1 MSQRTEPTLF
11 QSLMGA
17 KPRASHETLASEA
30 LQGFIQAQ
38 DKMNEAIATINS
50 DIAQDEAEVAKL
62 QSQIEQSGKS
72 KSQLERVAARFSE
85 LLS

>member
-1 MSQRTEPTLF
+1 MTQRKEPTLF
-11 QSLMGA
+11 QSLMGTKA
-17 KPRASHETLASEA
+17 RANHESLASEA

-38 DKMNEAIATINS
+38 EKMNAAIATISS

-62 QSQIEQSGKS
+62 QRQIVESDKS
-72 KSQLERVAARFSE
+72 KSHLERVAARFSE

>member
-1 MSQRTEPTLF
+1 MTQRTEPTLF

-17 KPRASHETLASEA
+17 KARASHETLASEA
-30 LQGFIQAQ
+30 LQGFMTAHE
-38 DKMNEAIATINS
+38 KMNTAIATIAS

-62 QSQIEQSGKS
+62 QAQIVESDKS
-72 KSQLERVAARFSE
+72 KSHLERVAARFSE

>member
-17 KPRASHETLASEA
+17 KPRASHESLASEA
-30 LQGFIQAQ
+30 LQGFMQAQ
-38 DKMNEAIATINS
+38 EKMNEAIATISS

-62 QSQIEQSGKS
+62 QSQIKESDKS
-72 KSQLERVAARFSE
+72 KSHLERVAARLSE

>member
-11 QSLMGA
+11 QSLMGT

-38 DKMNEAIATINS
+38 EKMNEAIATINS

-62 QSQIEQSGKS
+62 QRQIQESDKS
-72 KSQLERVAARFSE
+72 KSHLERVSARFSE
-85 LLS
+85 LLA